1 MKKYNKELV
10 KLEEFEYTE
19 RDSAGCLI
27 FIISYPKKKRLKLHD
42 EFDNI
47 EIGYATTHLNRQKVK
62 YKIDMC
68 QLDKNTFTHLK
79 EILLKHMQFIFIRT
93 PLW

>member
-10 KLEEFEYTE
+10 KLEQFEYTE
-19 RDSAGCLI
+19 RESAGCLI
-27 FIISYPKKKRLKLHD
+27 FLISYPKKLRLKLHE
-42 EFDNI
+42 EFDKLC
-47 EIGYATTHLNRQKVK
+47 IGYITTHLNRQQVK

-68 QLDKNTFTHLK
+68 QLDKNTFTLLK
-79 EILLKHMQFIFIRT
+79 EILLKHMQFIFIRR